1 MAPSP
6 ENIKLDLIMGMEPP
20 KSPVIVV
27 IVVPPSA
34 KQVVSNAVTLLP
46 ERCPTWTVGGL
57 LNVNGYTDCCLLPEL
72 EVIGETELKCTTHK

>member
-34 KQVVSNAVTLLP
+34 KQVVSNAL
-46 ERCPTWTVGGL
+46 
-57 LNVNGYTDCCLLPEL
+57 
-72 EVIGETELKCTTHK
+72 